1 MKREE
6 RQMMMP
12 KKKKMTILIVSIII
26 MLLAI
31 TITFIVLYMKTDM
44 FKSNATLF
52 AKYMGQ
58 TVENIDAIYQ
68 EIGTTSEYEERLKQ
82 NKYTTEIE
90 IKVNDTEEIGTTS
103 ENAQNQINQLS
114 LKING
119 QVDNNN
125 QYNYQDI
132 SLWNLDKKVTELE
145 YVQKED
151 VYGIR
156 FSDLYKQY
164 IGVNEEDLKDLLK
177 TVGVTKELKIP
188 EDMLELKSIFQL
200 SEEEKQIMKTKYINL
215 INSNVSKNNFSKQK
229 NQIIQ
234 IDGKNVNVNA
244 YILTLTKE
252 KMNNIFIEMLEQVKQ
267 DEMILTRIDKW
278 QTLLESY
285 ELKQDTNLRELFVKE
300 IEEQIAEITRNN
312 IGQEEVKIIVYENYH
327 NTVRVMIQN
336 PEYEVNIDSLS
347 MPSENYI
354 QISNQDKT
362 TKKEQKQVISYKETK
377 EGKDIIFENTK
388 NGQTMEYSLSI
399 GEKINEDNCAKTI
412 IAKYEDDSNKVEA
425 IIEQEINLV
434 TNFEKE
440 IIFNHENLINLS
452 ELEEQQ
458 TQSVLEQ
465 VNRQVS
471 EKVTEII
478 TNDINTQDLWKV
490 LKVIGVIKE
499 GQTFKVIGVTEAEKN
514 RFNSR
519 FEILQGENLGS
530 AEVLNLINA
539 IKENLIDIEIV
550 SNTELK
556 LKLDQF
562 NKNDEIVTT
571 LTTFIEGD
579 KNRKYNAKIEYNQE
593 TNLVSD
599 IVLSI
604 VEKQQ

>member
-1 MKREE
+1 
-6 RQMMMP
+6 MMMP

>member
-300 IEEQIAEITRNN
+300 IEEQIAT
-312 IGQEEVKIIVYENYH
+312 
-327 NTVRVMIQN
+327 
-336 PEYEVNIDSLS
+336 SWS
-347 MPSENYI
+347 
-354 QISNQDKT
+354 
-362 TKKEQKQVISYKETK
+362 
-377 EGKDIIFENTK
+377 
-388 NGQTMEYSLSI
+388 
-399 GEKINEDNCAKTI
+399 
-412 IAKYEDDSNKVEA
+412 
-425 IIEQEINLV
+425 
-434 TNFEKE
+434 
-440 IIFNHENLINLS
+440 
-452 ELEEQQ
+452 
-458 TQSVLEQ
+458 
-465 VNRQVS
+465 
-471 EKVTEII
+471 
-478 TNDINTQDLWKV
+478 
-490 LKVIGVIKE
+490 
-499 GQTFKVIGVTEAEKN
+499 
-514 RFNSR
+514 
-519 FEILQGENLGS
+519 
-530 AEVLNLINA
+530 
-539 IKENLIDIEIV
+539 
-550 SNTELK
+550 
-556 LKLDQF
+556 
-562 NKNDEIVTT
+562 
-571 LTTFIEGD
+571 
-579 KNRKYNAKIEYNQE
+579 
-593 TNLVSD
+593 LVSSRQRATGRSPKAARKSSS
-599 IVLSI
+599 VARRRWGAS
-604 VEKQQ
+604 